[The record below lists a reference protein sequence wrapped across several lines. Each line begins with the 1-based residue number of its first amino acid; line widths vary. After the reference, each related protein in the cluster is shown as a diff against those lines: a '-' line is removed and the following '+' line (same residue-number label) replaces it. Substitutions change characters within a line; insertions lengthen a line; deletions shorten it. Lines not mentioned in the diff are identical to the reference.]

1 MFKKTNRPSSRCFF
15 SFIAIAVALSLGSC
29 TSWLGIKKEPKVQ
42 LESVQFKG
50 ADGDSAIVAVALDIE
65 NPNSVALEVD
75 AIDYELE
82 VEGKV
87 LAKGNIDKPSS
98 VPANGKATLE
108 VPVRVRYGDLFASVL
123 AFLQPGARK
132 YKIKGSAKIG
142 LFRIPF
148 EKAGEVKIGQ

>member
-1 MFKKTNRPSSRCFF
+1 MFKKTNRRSSRCFF
-15 SFIAIAVALSLGSC
+15 NFVAIAVALSLGSC

-50 ADGDSAIVAVALDIE
+50 ADNGSAIIAVALEIQ

-82 VEGKV
+82 VEGKA
-87 LAKGNIDKPSS
+87 LAKGKIDKPSS
-98 VPANGKATLE
+98 VPANGKAILE
-108 VPVRVRYGDLFASVL
+108 VPVRVKYGDLFASAL

-132 YKIKGSAKIG
+132 YKIKGSAKLG

-148 EKAGEVKIGQ
+148 EKAGEVTLGK